1 MWISRRR
8 NKSLKRE
15 VERRKK
21 DTICIWK
28 IQEGKEETILTR
40 EKEETAEIIYLGETR
55 EEKDKTTEGR
65 KEQIKVKNGE
75 INKLGKVKEAKVEM
89 DDKDSSFM
97 SGFGDFLRT
106 DDDTTSPLSI
116 AVENGHFDIAQ
127 HILEKNYR
135 F

>member
-15 VERRKK
+15 VGRRKRHHLRSES
-21 DTICIWK
+21 T
-28 IQEGKEETILTR
+28 EGKEETILTR

-65 KEQIKVKNGE
+65 KEQINVKNGE

>member
-65 KEQIKVKNGE
+65 KEQK
-75 INKLGKVKEAKVEM
+75 KVEM
-89 DDKDSSFM
+89 GELINIIKEKEATVEKVEA
-97 SGFGDFLRT
+97 FGDFLRT
-106 DDDTTSPLSI
+106 DDDATSPLSCCI
-116 AVENGHFDIAQ
+116 KGPF
-127 HILEKNYR
+127 
-135 F
+135 

>member
-15 VERRKK
+15 VGRRKRHHLRSES
-21 DTICIWK
+21 T
-28 IQEGKEETILTR
+28 EGKEETILTR

-75 INKLGKVKEAKVEM
+75 INKLGKVKEAKWRWTI
-89 DDKDSSFM
+89 KI
-97 SGFGDFLRT
+97 
-106 DDDTTSPLSI
+106 PLSCQVLVI
-116 AVENGHFDIAQ
+116 FFVLMMIRHL
-127 HILEKNYR
+127 HCLLL
-135 F
+135 